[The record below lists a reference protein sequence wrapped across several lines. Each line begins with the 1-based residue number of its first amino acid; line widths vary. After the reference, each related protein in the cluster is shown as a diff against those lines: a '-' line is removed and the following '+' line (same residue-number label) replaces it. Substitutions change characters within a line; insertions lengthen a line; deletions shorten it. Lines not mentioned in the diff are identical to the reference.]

1 MAWPCQFHGGT
12 GRGARHLCRQRVRT
26 TLWITDM
33 RAALW
38 LLALFGVAVAT
49 ALFAGNNQGTVTLY
63 WPPYRIDLSLNMVV
77 LLLVGGFV
85 TVYAALRALAALLE
99 LPHQAR
105 RWHVQ
110 QKERAMHGA
119 LLDALTHMLGGRFLR
134 SRKAAV
140 AALSQESAL
149 TAGGDAVPHGHQ
161 LRALAHMVAAE
172 ASHALQDRATRE
184 SHLHDALKEAPA
196 GGSVHEQEMRE
207 GAQMRA
213 ARWSLD
219 DRDAGAALERLAAL
233 PQGAARRT
241 LALRIKLKAT
251 RQARQTQEA
260 LDTARLLGKHRAF
273 SPSAAQSIVRGLA
286 IELIHNAHDTAQ
298 LQQIWQSL
306 EPSERAMPELAIQ
319 AAQRLAALGGDA
331 VQVRAWLLPVWER
344 MVDLPGALEE
354 HHALGL
360 VRALE
365 AGLDALDAPWLARI
379 EAAQQANPRDARLQ
393 YLAGMACL
401 QRQLWG
407 KAQQLLTQAAQQLAD
422 ACLRASAWRQLAELA
437 EKRGDD
443 GAAASAWKRAALDR

>member
-1 MAWPCQFHGGT
+1 
-12 GRGARHLCRQRVRT
+12 
-26 TLWITDM
+26 M

-63 WPPYRIDLSLNMVV
+63 WPPYRIDLSLNLVV

-105 RWHVQ
+105 RWRVQ
-110 QKERAMHGA
+110 QKERAMHAA
-119 LLDALTHMLGGRFLR
+119 LLDALTHMLGGRFIR

-140 AALSQESAL
+140 AALSQENAL
-149 TAGGDAVPHGHQ
+149 ATAGEAVPHGRQ
-161 LRALAHMVAAE
+161 LRALAHMIAAE
-172 ASHALQDRATRE
+172 SSHALQDSATRE
-184 SHLHDALKEAPA
+184 SHLHDALQEAPLR
-196 GGSVHEQEMRE
+196 GTVNEQELRE

-219 DRDAGAALERLAAL
+219 DRDASAALERLAAL

-251 RQARQTQEA
+251 RLARQTQDA

-273 SPSAAQSIVRGLA
+273 SATAAQSIVRGLA
-286 IELIHNAHDTAQ
+286 TELINSAHDTAQ
-298 LQQIWQSL
+298 LQQIWMSL
-306 EPSERAMPELAIQ
+306 EPSERSMPELAIH
-319 AAQRLAALGGDA
+319 AAQRLATLGGEA
-331 VQVRAWLLPVWER
+331 TQVRAWLLPVWDR
-344 MVDLPGALEE
+344 LVDLPNALAE
-354 HHALGL
+354 HHALKL

-379 EAAQQANPRDARLQ
+379 EAAQQANPRDARLS

-401 QRQLWG
+401 KRQLWG
-407 KAQQLLTQAAQQLAD
+407 KAQQLLTQAAHQLAD
-422 ACLRASAWRQLAELA
+422 TNLRASAWRHLAELA
-437 EKRGDD
+437 EQRGDES
-443 GAAASAWKRAALDR
+443 AAADAWKKAALGR

>member
-1 MAWPCQFHGGT
+1 
-12 GRGARHLCRQRVRT
+12 
-26 TLWITDM
+26 M

-49 ALFAGNNQGTVTLY
+49 ALFAGNNQGTITLY
-63 WPPYRIDLSLNMVV
+63 WPPYRIDLSLNMVL

-85 TVYAALRALAALLE
+85 TLYAALRALAALLE

-105 RWHVQ
+105 RWRVQ
-110 QKERAMHGA
+110 QKERAMHAA
-119 LLDALTHMLGGRFLR
+119 LLDALTHMLGGRFIR

-140 AALSQESAL
+140 AALSQEHAL
-149 TAGGDAVPHGHQ
+149 EASGEAVPHGKQ
-161 LRALAHMVAAE
+161 LRALAHMIAAE

-184 SHLHDALKEAPA
+184 SHLQDALQEAPMR
-196 GGSVHEQEMRE
+196 GTVNEQEMHE

-219 DRDAGAALERLAAL
+219 DRDAPAALDRLAAL

-251 RQARQTQEA
+251 RLARQTQEA

-273 SPSAAQSIVRGLA
+273 SPNAAQSIVRGLA
-286 IELIHNAHDTAQ
+286 TELINSAHDTAQ

-306 EPSERAMPELAIQ
+306 ETAERNMPELAIH

-331 VQVRAWLLPVWER
+331 TQVRAWLLPVWDR
-344 MVDLPGALEE
+344 MVELPDALAEQ
-354 HHALGL
+354 HALKL

-379 EAAQQANPRDARLQ
+379 ESAQQANPRDARLQ

-401 QRQLWG
+401 KRQLWG
-407 KAQQLLTQAAQQLAD
+407 KAQQLLTQATQQLSD
-422 ACLRASAWRQLAELA
+422 PQLRASAWRHLAELA
-437 EKRGDD
+437 EQRGDD
-443 GAAASAWKRAALDR
+443 TAAASAWKQAALAR

>member
-1 MAWPCQFHGGT
+1 
-12 GRGARHLCRQRVRT
+12 
-26 TLWITDM
+26 M

-38 LLALFGVAVAT
+38 LLALFGVAVAA

-63 WPPYRIDLSLNMVV
+63 WPPYRIDLSLNLVV

-105 RWHVQ
+105 RWRVQ
-110 QKERAMHGA
+110 QKERAMHAA
-119 LLDALTHMLGGRFLR
+119 LLDALTHMLGGRFIR

-140 AALSQESAL
+140 AALSQENAL
-149 TAGGDAVPHGHQ
+149 ATAGEAVPHGRQ
-161 LRALAHMVAAE
+161 LRALAHMIAAE
-172 ASHALQDRATRE
+172 ASHALQDSATRE
-184 SHLHDALKEAPA
+184 SHLQDALQEAPLH
-196 GGSVHEQEMRE
+196 GTVNEQEMRE

-219 DRDAGAALERLAAL
+219 DRDANAALDRLAAL

-241 LALRIKLKAT
+241 LSLRIKLKAT
-251 RQARQTQEA
+251 RLARQTQEA

-273 SPSAAQSIVRGLA
+273 SPAAAQSIVRGLA
-286 IELIHNAHDTAQ
+286 IELINSAHDTAQ
-298 LQQIWQSL
+298 LQQTWMSL
-306 EPSERAMPELAIQ
+306 ESSERSMPELAIH

-331 VQVRAWLLPVWER
+331 TQVRAWLLPVWDR
-344 MVDLPGALEE
+344 MVDLPDALAE
-354 HHALGL
+354 HHALKL

-365 AGLDALDAPWLARI
+365 AGLDDLDAPWLARI
-379 EAAQQANPRDARLQ
+379 ESAYQGNPRDARLQ

-401 QRQLWG
+401 KRQLWG
-407 KAQQLLTQAAQQLAD
+407 KAQQLLTQAAQQLGD
-422 ACLRASAWRQLAELA
+422 TSLRASAWRHLAELA

-443 GAAASAWKRAALDR
+443 SAAAEAWKKAALGR

>member
-1 MAWPCQFHGGT
+1 
-12 GRGARHLCRQRVRT
+12 
-26 TLWITDM
+26 M

-38 LLALFGVAVAT
+38 LLALFGVAVAA

-77 LLLVGGFV
+77 LLLVGSFV
-85 TVYAALRALAALLE
+85 TLYAALRALAALLE
-99 LPHQAR
+99 LPRQAR
-105 RWHVQ
+105 RWRLQ
-110 QKERAMHGA
+110 QKERAMHA
-119 LLDALTHMLGGRFLR
+119 SLLDALTHMLGGRFIR
-134 SRKAAV
+134 SRKAAA
-140 AALSQESAL
+140 AALAQEHAL
-149 TAGGDAVPHGHQ
+149 AAANEPVPHARQ
-161 LRALAHMVAAE
+161 LRALSHMIAAE

-184 SHLHDALKEAPA
+184 SHLRDALQESPLR
-196 GGSVHEQEMRE
+196 GTVMEQELRE

-219 DRDAGAALERLAAL
+219 DRDASAALDRLGEL

-251 RQARQTQEA
+251 RLAHQTREA

-286 IELIHNAHDTAQ
+286 TELINSAHDTAQ

-306 EPSERAMPELAIQ
+306 ESSERQMPEIAIH
-319 AAQRLAALGGDA
+319 AAQRLALLGGESA
-331 VQVRAWLLPVWER
+331 QVRSWLLPVWER
-344 MVDLPGALEE
+344 LVNAPDALAEQ
-354 HHALGL
+354 HALKL

-365 AGLDALDAPWLARI
+365 AGLGAIDGPWLARI

-401 QRQLWG
+401 KRQLWG
-407 KAQQLLTQAAQQLAD
+407 KAQQLLTQSAQQLAD
-422 ACLRASAWRQLAELA
+422 TGLRASAWRHLAELA
-437 EKRGDD
+437 EQRGD
-443 GAAASAWKRAALDR
+443 AAAAAAAWKMAALGQ

>member
-1 MAWPCQFHGGT
+1 
-12 GRGARHLCRQRVRT
+12 
-26 TLWITDM
+26 M

-38 LLALFGVAVAT
+38 LLALFGVAVAA

-99 LPHQAR
+99 LPRQAR
-105 RWHVQ
+105 RWRVQ
-110 QKERAMHGA
+110 QKERAMHA
-119 LLDALTHMLGGRFLR
+119 SLLDALTHMLGGRFIR

-140 AALSQESAL
+140 AALAQEHAL
-149 TAGGDAVPHGHQ
+149 AAADEAVPHGRQ
-161 LRALAHMVAAE
+161 LRALAHMIAAE
-172 ASHALQDRATRE
+172 ASHALQDSATRE
-184 SHLHDALKEAPA
+184 SHLNDALQEAPA
-196 GGSVHEQEMRE
+196 RGTVNEQEMRE

-219 DRDAGAALERLAAL
+219 DRDANAALDRLAAL

-251 RQARQTQEA
+251 RLARQTQDA

-273 SPSAAQSIVRGLA
+273 SPAAAQSIVRGLA
-286 IELIHNAHDTAQ
+286 IELINSAHDTAQ

-306 EPSERAMPELAIQ
+306 EPAERNMPELAIH
-319 AAQRLAALGGDA
+319 AAQRLAALGGEA
-331 VQVRAWLLPVWER
+331 TQVRVWLLPVWDR
-344 MVDLPGALEE
+344 MVDLPDALAE
-354 HHALGL
+354 HHALRL

-365 AGLDALDAPWLARI
+365 AGLDAVDAPWLARI

-401 QRQLWG
+401 KRQLWG
-407 KAQQLLTQAAQQLAD
+407 KAQQLLTQAAQQIAD
-422 ACLRASAWRQLAELA
+422 TSLRASAWRHLAELA
-437 EKRGDD
+437 EQRGDE
-443 GAAASAWKRAALDR
+443 AAAADAWKKAALGR